1 MVKGS
6 LPFVYVG
13 GEGPRK
19 VVERRGGGTWGPGHL
34 HDVAQ
39 SPAPK
44 FLLRTVL

>member
-19 VVERRGGGTWGPGHL
+19 VVERRGM
-34 HDVAQ
+34 VQ

-44 FLLRTVL
+44 FILRTVR